1 LSDVGFFNP
10 VSLLCGLSLVALVAI
25 YLRSRARPT
34 INVSSLML
42 FEEVPAPVAKSRI
55 LRVDLLFW
63 LEALALAAMTLAA
76 AGFYLLGPR
85 PIGRHQLHALVFD
98 LGAGMEAIDGR
109 VSRLDEA
116 RSRARRLILS
126 APAGGEFSIIGYA
139 LEARTLFAPSASRE
153 ELFAALDNLQPAAV
167 GPRPAALRA
176 ALLDARGAATIDI
189 FADRKPAN
197 EVVQEARPDG
207 RVEIHQVGE
216 AADNVA
222 IASLD
227 PGVPR
232 SSAGHCVLRNFSN
245 RPAECELEIDN
256 NGRQI
261 VRAPLIIEPRAQ
273 AIVTFRPLAEGGLLR
288 ARITTPDALAADNER
303 YALAPEI
310 AQAKVLVLS
319 PDADSRDDL
328 ARIVLAINPNFVVT
342 ALDPALYPSSSAA
355 AQQFALAVLHDCS
368 DAGVSASARMFIFPE
383 PRLRASQRQPL
394 LPVVGSVAVAE
405 LESREDTGSL
415 STPAVLGPSRI
426 VSLPG
431 WMDSLAR
438 GAPIGGHDSL
448 PIAAV
453 GRNSEGE
460 VGVLTFDIR
469 NHLLLDPDRLDAL
482 VLTVDTLKRIV
493 APQTVKV
500 VATGTFVAVA
510 TSGGATLTAPD
521 GSTTGLQPDQW
532 GRVRFRPLE
541 AGHYVV
547 RGGHR
552 QVAVYANYYDAA
564 ESDLGSSLTASELE
578 RPVQVAASAH
588 SENYPEP
595 AGLVLIVAATLLLL
609 AESAVI
615 AQRTI
620 RWGVRHV

>member
-1 LSDVGFFNP
+1 VGFFNP
-10 VSLLCGLSLVALVAI
+10 GSLLWGLSLVALVAI

-34 INVSSLML
+34 ISVSSLML

-63 LEALALAAMTLAA
+63 LEALALAAMTLAS

-85 PIGRHQLHALVFD
+85 PAGRHQLHALVFD

-116 RSRARRLILS
+116 RSRARSLIS
-126 APAGGEFSIIGYA
+126 TAPADDGFSIIGYA
-139 LEARTLFAPSASRE
+139 LEARTLFAPSVSRE
-153 ELFAALDNLQPAAV
+153 ELFAALDKLQPMAV
-167 GPRPAALRA
+167 GTRPAALRA

-189 FADRKPAN
+189 FADRKPAK

-207 RVEIHQVGE
+207 RVTIHQVGE
-216 AADNVA
+216 TADNLA
-222 IASLD
+222 IVSLD

-245 RPAECELEIDN
+245 RPAECELEIDHN
-256 NGRQI
+256 ARQ
-261 VRAPLIIEPRAQ
+261 VVHAPLIIEPRAQ

-303 YALAPEI
+303 YALAPAI

-342 ALDPALYPSSSAA
+342 ALDSALYPSSSAA

-368 DAGVSASARMFIFPE
+368 DAGVNASARMFIFPE
-383 PRLRASQRQPL
+383 PRLLGSKRPPL

-405 LESREDTGSL
+405 LESRQDTGSL
-415 STPAVLGPSRI
+415 STPALLGPSRI

-438 GAPIGGHDSL
+438 GAPIGGGHDSL

-453 GRNSEGE
+453 GRDSEGE

-482 VLTVDTLKRIV
+482 VLTIDTLKRV
-493 APQTVKV
+493 LAPQNVKV
-500 VATGTFVAVA
+500 VATGTFVAVSTFGA
-510 TSGGATLTAPD
+510 ATLTAPD

-541 AGHYVV
+541 AGRYVV

-552 QVAVYANYYDAA
+552 EVAVYANYYDAA
-564 ESDLGSSLTASELE
+564 ESDLASSPVASELE
-578 RPVQVAASAH
+578 RPVQFTTPGH

-595 AGLVLIVAATLLLL
+595 AGLVLIVAAILLLL

-615 AQRTI
+615 AQRAI
-620 RWGVRHV
+620 RLGVRHV

>member
-1 LSDVGFFNP
+1 VGFFNP
-10 VSLLCGLSLVALVAI
+10 GSLLCGLSLVALLAI

-34 INVSSLML
+34 IRVSSLML
-42 FEEVPAPVAKSRI
+42 FEEVPAPVVRSRI
-55 LRVDLLFW
+55 LRVDVLFW

-76 AGFYLLGPR
+76 AGLYFLGPR
-85 PIGRHQLHALVFD
+85 PVGPHRLHALVFD
-98 LGAGMEAIDGR
+98 LGAGMEAIQGR
-109 VSRLDEA
+109 ASRLDEA
-116 RSRARRLILS
+116 RSRARSLISS
-126 APAGGEFSIIGYA
+126 APAGDEFSIIGYA

-153 ELFAALDNLQPAAV
+153 ELLAALDKLQAMAVAA
-167 GPRPAALRA
+167 RPAALRA
-176 ALLDARGAATIDI
+176 ALLDGRGAATIDI
-189 FADRKPAN
+189 FSDRTPPK

-207 RVEIHQVGE
+207 PVEIHQVGE

-222 IASLD
+222 VASLD

-232 SSAGHCVLRNFSN
+232 STAGHCVLRNFSN

-256 NGRQI
+256 NGRQ
-261 VRAPLIIEPRAQ
+261 VMRAPLIIEPRAQ
-273 AIVTFRPLAEGGLLR
+273 AIVTFRPLAEGGLLH
-288 ARITTPDALAADNER
+288 ARIITPDALAADNER
-303 YALAPEI
+303 YALAPAI

-368 DAGVSASARMFIFPE
+368 DTAVKASARMFIFPE
-383 PRLRASQRQPL
+383 PPL
-394 LPVVGSVAVAE
+394 PGSKSPPLMTVTGSVAVAE
-405 LESREDTGSL
+405 LESRQDTGAL
-415 STPAVLGPSRI
+415 STPALLGPSRI

-438 GAPIGGHDSL
+438 GAPIGAHDSL

-482 VLTVDTLKRIV
+482 VLTVDTLKRMV
-493 APQTVKV
+493 APQNLTV
-500 VATGTFVAVA
+500 VATGTFVSVS
-510 TSGGATLTAPD
+510 TFGPATLAAPD
-521 GSTTGLQPDQW
+521 GSTIGVQPDQW

-541 AGHYVV
+541 VGRYVV
-547 RGGHR
+547 RGNHR
-552 QVAVYANYYDAA
+552 ELSIYGNYYDAA
-564 ESDLGSSLTASELE
+564 ESDLASSLRASEPG
-578 RPVQVAASAH
+578 RPLRFAATAH
-588 SENYPEP
+588 GENYPEP
-595 AGLVLIVAATLLLL
+595 AALLLIVVATSLVL
-609 AESAVI
+609 AESALI
-615 AQRTI
+615 AQRAI